1 MNPKIPNSFRII
13 FLLIFAPSIF
23 YFLIE
28 LVLTKMEKLHYTWE
42 EQLIDTEKVCKLIE
56 QDDFMPDVIV
66 GISRGGLIP
75 GVMISHKLNIP
86 FKPVHA
92 STRDFPHWENYL
104 PKPKDSK
111 VLIVDD
117 ICDSGE
123 TFEKLSEYIKEN
135 INHECDVRFV
145 SLWWNNE
152 CDFKP
157 HYFTKEIA
165 KNTEEVWIEFS
176 HEAWWQEDS
185 N

>member
-1 MNPKIPNSFRII
+1 
-13 FLLIFAPSIF
+13 
-23 YFLIE
+23 
-28 LVLTKMEKLHYTWE
+28 MEKLNYSWS
-42 EQLIDTEKVCKLIE
+42 EQFQDTDKLCNNLEADSFI
-56 QDDFMPDVIV
+56 PDVIV

-104 PKPKDSK
+104 PQPGDQK

-123 TFEKLSEYIKEN
+123 TFDRISDYIKDN
-135 INHECDVRFV
+135 INHECDVRFA

-157 HYFTKEIA
+157 HYFINELA
-165 KNTEEVWIEFS
+165 KDTEGIWINFPHEVWWES
-176 HEAWWQEDS
+176 NGEALE
-185 N
+185 